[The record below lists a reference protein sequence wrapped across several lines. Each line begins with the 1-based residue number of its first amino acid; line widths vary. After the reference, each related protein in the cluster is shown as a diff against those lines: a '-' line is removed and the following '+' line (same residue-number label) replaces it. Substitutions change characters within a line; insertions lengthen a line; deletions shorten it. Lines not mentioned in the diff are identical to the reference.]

1 MRLLACLTFA
11 VAPAFA
17 QGVPEGQAVAY
28 GCDGGA
34 TLAVAY
40 INPPGGDSYAVV
52 AYDGRLVPMR
62 PGRPARACATSRST
76 AAGSSGT
83 PRAPRASSPAM
94 PTCR

>member
-52 AYDGRLVPMR
+52 AYDGRLVPMKAG
-62 PGRPARACATSRST
+62 PTATSRST